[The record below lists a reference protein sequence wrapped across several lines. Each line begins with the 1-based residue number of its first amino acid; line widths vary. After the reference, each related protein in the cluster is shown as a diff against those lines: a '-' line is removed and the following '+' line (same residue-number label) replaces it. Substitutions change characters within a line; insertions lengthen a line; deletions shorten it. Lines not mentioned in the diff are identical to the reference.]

1 MTASAPPPDAPA
13 HPPTDDTW
21 RSRLLHIKGRVD
33 PWIARARR
41 TVPVKAAER
50 FVQLDL
56 MSHAA
61 SLAFYTL
68 LSLAPLLLLLLWLTA
83 SLYPEAQ
90 VALLEQIKELAGEEA
105 QQVASTIIRNASDRP
120 DLGSIA
126 GLWST
131 GLLFFAATVVFAR
144 LQATLNLIFKT
155 DDMAMGMVDWLRK
168 RVFSFG
174 VVFALGFLLLLSV
187 TMTTVLEYI
196 FAGMPSLLP
205 LLSNL
210 GAILVYTLGFGMLYR
225 FLPDREVAWR
235 QALLGGLMTAVLFV
249 IGRKLIGLYM
259 VEAAPGSAY
268 GSMGALVLLLVWIYY
283 AAVVFF
289 VGALLTAVMDE
300 RRILGGDTQRELL

>member
-1 MTASAPPPDAPA
+1 MQAGRAPRPEDVDDSWRAKLAALKARIDPTVARIRRTAPA
-13 HPPTDDTW
+13 
-21 RSRLLHIKGRVD
+21 
-33 PWIARARR
+33 A
-41 TVPVKAAER
+41 AAER
-50 FVQLDL
+50 FAQLDL

-90 VALLEQIKELAGEEA
+90 AALLGQIGELAGEEA
-105 QQVASTIIRNASDRP
+105 EKVATTVLRNASERP
-120 DLGSIA
+120 DLGSLA

-131 GLLFFAATVVFAR
+131 GLLFFGATVVFAR
-144 LQATLNLIFKT
+144 LQGTLNLIFKT
-155 DDMAMGMVDWLRK
+155 DDRAMGMLAWLRK

-187 TMTTVLEYI
+187 TVTTALEYV
-196 FAGMPSLLP
+196 FADMPGLLP

-210 GAILVYTLGFGMLYR
+210 GALLVYTLGFALLYKY
-225 FLPDREVAWR
+225 LPDRAVGWP
-235 QALLGGLMTAVLFV
+235 QALAGGLLTAALFV

-283 AAVVFF
+283 AALVFF
-289 VGALLTAVMDE
+289 AGAVLTAVIDE
-300 RRILGGDTQRELL
+300 RWTPRPRQRPLL